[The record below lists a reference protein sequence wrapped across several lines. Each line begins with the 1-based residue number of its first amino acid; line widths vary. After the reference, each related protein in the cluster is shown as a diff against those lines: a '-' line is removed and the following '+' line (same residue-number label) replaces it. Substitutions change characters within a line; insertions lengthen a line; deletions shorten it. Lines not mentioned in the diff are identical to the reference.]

1 MFTDIALT
9 SLQTATLG
17 ATPLQVVWFL
27 LIAVLWCGF
36 FFLEGFDFGVAM
48 LYPVLGRDPKRRRVL
63 INSIGATWDGNEV
76 WLITAGGAM
85 FAAFPGWYSTLFSA
99 LYLPL
104 FLVLVGLIL
113 RGISFEYRAKH
124 PSTRWRDTFDTIGTV
139 GSFIVTLV
147 LGIGFA
153 NFVRGLPVA
162 PDTSAAYGDPNL
174 FTGGFWSLFNFYG
187 LLGGV
192 TFVLL
197 FITHGAMFLG
207 IKTYGEVHD
216 DAMSL
221 LKKLGPVT
229 VVVVAAFVLLGNI
242 VYPASENPYAGTLAS
257 VLMWLTGLLAIAA
270 VAFGVL
276 AQLRGRNVLAF
287 SGTGLS
293 VIAMVAMIFVKI
305 YGTLGFVSA
314 DPNRPLNMVTASSS
328 PMTLQLMTV
337 FAVIMVP
344 IVLAYQVWSY
354 WVLRKRLSV
363 KDLPQQPI
371 EENVVE
377 VQA

>member
-1 MFTDIALT
+1 MINGFALT
-9 SLQTATLG
+9 SLQVTLG

-48 LYPVLGRDPKRRRVL
+48 LYPILGRNPKHRRVMV
-63 INSIGATWDGNEV
+63 NSIGATWDGNEV

-104 FLVLVGLIL
+104 FIVLVGLIL

-124 PSTRWRDTFDTIGTV
+124 PDTRWRDAFDRIATL
-139 GSFIVTLV
+139 GSFLVTLV
-147 LGIGFA
+147 LGVGFA

-162 PDTSAAYGDPNL
+162 PYADAAFGAPNL

-197 FITHGAMFLG
+197 FATHGAMFLT

-216 DAMSL
+216 DASSL
-221 LKKLGPVT
+221 LRTLGPIT
-229 VVVVAAFVLLGNI
+229 VVVVAVFALLGNI
-242 VYPASENPYAGTLAS
+242 VYPASQNPYTGSLAS
-257 VLMWLTGLLAIAA
+257 VLMWVTGLLAIAA
-270 VAFGVL
+270 VGFGVL
-276 AQLRGRNVLAF
+276 AHLRGRGGWAF
-287 SGTGLS
+287 VGTGLS
-293 VIAMVAMIFVKI
+293 ILAVVAMVFVKI

-314 DPNRPLNMVTASSS
+314 DPGNPLNMVTASSS
-328 PMTLQLMTV
+328 PMTLKLMTI
-337 FAVIMVP
+337 FACFMVP
-344 IVLAYQVWSY
+344 IVLAYQAWSY
-354 WVLRKRLSV
+354 WVLRKRISV
-363 KDLPQQPI
+363 KDLPKEDVEPNVI
-371 EENVVE
+371 EIP
-377 VQA
+377 A

>member
-1 MFTDIALT
+1 MITGIALT
-9 SLQTATLG
+9 SLQMDLG
-17 ATPLQVVWFL
+17 AAPLQVVWFL

-48 LYPVLGRDPKRRRVL
+48 LYPILGRDPKHRRVMV
-63 INSIGATWDGNEV
+63 NSIGATWDGNEV

-104 FLVLVGLIL
+104 FIVLVGLIL

-124 PSTRWRDTFDTIGTV
+124 PDTRWRDGFDRIATL
-139 GSFIVTLV
+139 GSFLVTLV
-147 LGIGFA
+147 LGVGFA

-162 PDTSAAYGDPNL
+162 PDTTAAYGNPNL

-197 FITHGAMFLG
+197 FATHGAMFLT
-207 IKTYGEVHD
+207 IKTYDEVHD
-216 DAMSL
+216 DAASL
-221 LKKLGPVT
+221 LKTLGPIT

-242 VYPASENPYAGTLAS
+242 VYPSSQNPYTGTVAG
-257 VLMWLTGLLAIAA
+257 VLMWITGLLAIVA
-270 VAFGVL
+270 VGFGVL
-276 AQLRGRNVLAF
+276 AQRGGRAGLSFV
-287 SGTGLS
+287 GTGLS
-293 VIAMVAMIFVKI
+293 IIAIVVMIFVKM

-314 DPNRPLNMVTASSS
+314 DPNNPLNMVTASSS
-328 PMTLQLMTV
+328 PMTLKLMTI
-337 FAVIMVP
+337 FACFMVP
-344 IVLAYQVWSY
+344 IVLAYQAWSY
-354 WVLRKRLSV
+354 WVLRKRISV
-363 KDLPQQPI
+363 KDLPKHDVEP
-371 EENVVE
+371 NVVE
-377 VQA
+377 VSA